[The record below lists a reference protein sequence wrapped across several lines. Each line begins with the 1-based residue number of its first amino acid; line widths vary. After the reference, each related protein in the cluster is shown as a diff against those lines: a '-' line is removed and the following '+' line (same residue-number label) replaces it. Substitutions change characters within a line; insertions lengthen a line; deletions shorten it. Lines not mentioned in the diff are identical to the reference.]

1 MMCKGMKVI
10 VKTKMNVR
18 MKKDKRIEKEKG
30 KILWVR

>member
-1 MMCKGMKVI
+1 MKVI

-18 MKKDKRIEKEKG
+18 MKKEDIKDKRSEKEKG